1 MKKSLWIAP
10 LAATLTVSLA
20 GCPLPFL
27 GSNPATTATNTI
39 KIGYMG
45 PLVGGDALAGNSTAN
60 ALKMAIDD
68 INATG
73 GVNGQKLEA
82 VVKNDGGPADL
93 PTNLTVAQSLRDA
106 GVVAMVGPFY
116 SSTGKKVIDQVFAPA
131 GIPCV
136 TAICTTLNNYS
147 ANGLFFRTMPPSTA
161 QMKALAQLV
170 KDDGNTQVTAI
181 YSSDPFG
188 SVHAKDFI
196 AAAQA
201 QLGAANVATA
211 SYDPGTA
218 FSYSTIQAAI
228 ASASAIALLGYATD
242 GANVMNAW
250 NAAGV
255 NANAKWYFMHPFNTP
270 DFAANVTNKGS
281 LNGRKGTTPEAKG
294 TYINDFT
301 TAYKAKFNADPFP
314 NFAAADYDATMLI
327 ALAMAKGGANT
338 KDAVK
343 NNLIAV
349 SSGTTANSVKQT
361 GIGQAGFADA
371 LAKIKAGQDLNYEGA
386 SGNVDMDSTGNVK
399 NATIRVWNFDANGNP
414 SPTTQAYN
422 F

>member
-1 MKKSLWIAP
+1 MKKPWLILP
-10 LAATLTVSLA
+10 LAGTLALT
-20 GCPLPFL
+20 GCPFFASQP
-27 GSNPATTATNTI
+27 SAPASNTI

-60 ALKMAIDD
+60 AMKMAIDD
-68 INATG
+68 INAAG

-82 VVKNDGGPADL
+82 VIKNDGGPADL
-93 PTNLTVAQSLRDA
+93 ATNLSVASSLRDA

-116 SSTGKKVIDQVFAPA
+116 SSTGKQIIDQVFSPA

-161 QMKALAQLV
+161 QMKALSKLV

-196 AAAQA
+196 AAAQSD
-201 QLGAANVATA
+201 LGAANVATA
-211 SYDPGTA
+211 SYAPGSA
-218 FSYSTIQAAI
+218 LDYSKISAAI
-228 ASASAIALLGYATD
+228 ASGSAIALLGYATD
-242 GANVMNAW
+242 GANIMNNW
-250 NAAGV
+250 NSAGV
-255 NANAKWYFMHPFNTP
+255 NPGAKWYFMHPFHTP
-270 DFAANVTNKGS
+270 DFAQNVTNKAS
-281 LNGRKGTTPEAKG
+281 LNGRRGTTPEAKG
-294 TYINDFT
+294 TYINDFN
-301 TAYKAKFNADPFP
+301 TAYKNKFQADPFA

-327 ALAMAKGGANT
+327 ALAMARGAANT
-338 KDAVK
+338 RDAVK

-349 SSGTTANSVKQT
+349 SAGTTASAVKQN
-361 GIGQAGFADA
+361 GIGSSGFADA
-371 LAKIKAGQDLNYEGA
+371 VAKIKAGQDLNYDGA
-386 SGNVDMDSTGNVK
+386 SGNVDMDATGNIK
-399 NATIRVWNFDANGNP
+399 NATIRVWSFDASGNT
-414 SPTTQAYN
+414 SDTSQAYN